1 MKYTID
7 TLIETCKTAKTHRAR
22 LAARINREDF
32 GVIKYVPGRKL
43 ELELSKE
50 SYDYWV
56 RKLDANKT
64 IDPNS
69 TGEIYCFLLK
79 SFQIHNNEIMR
90 MVKVGR
96 CSNFENRKKQYNGPL
111 AIQSIIGHT
120 PVANMH
126 FSEKQL
132 INTMKAEFELLGNRE
147 EYFLVPTD
155 SIQKLT
161 TLFNSVQVGGSSD
174 HPLD

>member
-1 MKYTID
+1 MNYTID
-7 TLIETCKTAKTHRAR
+7 KLIETCKTTKNHRAR
-22 LAARINREDF
+22 LAARINRENF

-43 ELELSKE
+43 ELQLTKE

-69 TGEIYCFLLK
+69 VGEIYCFLLK
-79 SFQIHNNEIMR
+79 SFQIHKNEIMR
-90 MVKVGR
+90 IVKVGR

-111 AIQSIIGHT
+111 AIQSVIGHT
-120 PVANMH
+120 PVSNMR
-126 FSEKQL
+126 FSEKLL
-132 INTMKAEFELLGNRE
+132 IHTMKDEFELLGNRE

-161 TLFNSVQVGGSSD
+161 TLFNSI
-174 HPLD
+174 